1 MSAQGL
7 HISLDTH
14 LGVLTRTAASV
25 PSGALHQQLVPW
37 VICKMSTS
45 DFALRSNEIRNCC
58 NACAVAK
65 VKCTKEKPFCRRC
78 VRRGHACIYAVAMRQ
93 GRPRLIAQER
103 RSDQDLLEIQT
114 GSNRQQPISLHAARS
129 FSDVNAGMILHH
141 TTIPSFLQAPTNDQP
156 SDNMDFLSPNN
167 TETAH
172 SSLDSLFDLGGANE
186 LLTDF
191 AHFDPLLPAHT
202 ALYDDS
208 MSSTKGCA
216 VSENNDASSLQ
227 MHEDGALDSTP
238 LISGNILGHETHGS
252 APVPISETLS
262 TSYEPFGSFQI
273 EYPPRSKTATNVPN
287 LPTADNTANYRT
299 CDCSAKVS
307 SLLEQLTPH
316 GVVGVTRASGNPL
329 LCNLDAILLRNEGPL
344 RKVNGVLQCSCSFGV
359 SVLLHLAAVM
369 LKILGWYTA
378 IIGIMMR
385 CASSFYAAPHHP
397 RDTFPWLCELFEP
410 CDAGIDGPEQAQEY
424 LHLVSVKLGA
434 MRPILSTLNFR
445 LLTPGKRSAF
455 NKPSLDHRLENTTR
469 SLLRAGGLCGTLSCK
484 SIAHAFDAEL
494 RSRFEGSWQLLV
506 DALHSL

>member
-1 MSAQGL
+1 
-7 HISLDTH
+7 
-14 LGVLTRTAASV
+14 
-25 PSGALHQQLVPW
+25 
-37 VICKMSTS
+37 MSTS
-45 DFALRSNEIRNCC
+45 DFALRSNDIRNCC

-114 GSNRQQPISLHAARS
+114 GSNRQQPISFDAARS

-208 MSSTKGCA
+208 MSSTKG
-216 VSENNDASSLQ
+216 S
-227 MHEDGALDSTP
+227 
-238 LISGNILGHETHGS
+238 
-252 APVPISETLS
+252 VPISETLS

-316 GVVGVTRASGNPL
+316 GVVRVTRASDNPL

-378 IIGIMMR
+378 IIGIVMR

-424 LHLVSVKLGA
+424 LQLVSVKLGA

-469 SLLRAGGLCGTLSCK
+469 TLLRAGGLCGTLSCK